1 MLRAFFRF
9 LVSRDLWVFFGL
21 VALAFLIWIIGPVI
35 AVGRYRPLES
45 EFVRIVVIALMFAIW
60 LVRVAY
66 RKWRERRLNA
76 QLLNQLRTPS
86 KKEKEAK
93 PEEAPEIKE
102 LQTGFND
109 ATSILRNMRFG
120 PGEEGK
126 AAGRFS
132 IFDRQYL
139 YQLPWY
145 IFIGAPGSGKTT
157 ALVNSDLDFP
167 LADQLGKAAVRGIG
181 GTRNCDWWFTNDAV
195 LIDTAGR
202 YTTHESNRET
212 DEGEWKGFL
221 ELLKK
226 FRPRQPING
235 AILTISISDLPL
247 ADDAQRARHAM
258 ALRKRLLELRNDLGI
273 NFPVYVMV
281 TKADLLAGFNEYFGG
296 LSRAERA
303 QVWGFTFPIDASA
316 ASAKAAKGDQ
326 RAGTATTLEGSDLR
340 ERFQQEYRLLHQRLD
355 ERLPELL
362 AAEPDPMRRAQAYL
376 LPQQFA
382 SFEDIL
388 GTFLADVFNPSK
400 FETAPMLRGV
410 YFTSGTQ
417 EGTAFDR
424 VMGAIK
430 RYLQVNAPP
439 APPPGPGK
447 SYFLKE
453 LLQQVIFRDAGVAG
467 TNLRWYRR
475 KRAAD
480 LVGYSVIGV
489 LLVALLGACVNSWHN
504 NKEYVAEV
512 DGNAKSFNRAAARG
526 ELPTVVDSSGD
537 LASSLLILDRLRD
550 LPKSEKFDIG
560 DPPLGYRFG
569 LYQGEKLQAATDGV
583 YQRALESVL
592 LPQAAQRVEQSL
604 REASKN
610 NPEYSYEALKAYLML
625 YDAERYDADFLQAWL
640 LTDVD
645 RKVGAALTRE
655 QRTNLESHLKAL
667 FGGRVVSSPF
677 AKDERLITETR
688 ERLAGVP
695 LAQRSYA
702 RLRRILLQTSQPNAF
717 TIAEAGGAESALVVR
732 RASGKPLTDGI
743 PTLFTYRGYWDIF
756 DKRMA
761 ETTLALEQEDRWVLQ
776 IRAPGITDITSRE
789 LLLREVRRLYLT
801 DYIKVWDDYLAD
813 IRLADSRS
821 LLQSIQMTRVLSTS
835 ESPMSRIIRGAA
847 RETDLLRNHDE
858 AARSLLDQAQN
869 RVQTTRERIEQLIGQ
884 PDGSQRRNTVPDR
897 PESLVDNHFE
907 PLRRMVTA
915 PKQGG
920 QAPIDATAAL
930 INELYNYL
938 TATDTAL
945 RSGNIPPTSDAVTKV
960 QAEAGRMPVPFQG
973 MLNDLSATAS
983 SKAAAVTR
991 QNIGQNAAA
1000 TIGNFCNQAIAG
1012 RYPFSRGSSRDV
1024 AAGDFANLFAP
1035 GGMMDDFFQKNLMTQ
1050 VDTSSNPWTWKRG
1063 VDGSASGRS
1072 SYLDAF
1078 QKAQA
1083 IRDVFFSG
1091 MAGGRTPSFSI
1102 DIRPEDMDAGLT
1114 QMTLDIDGQTVR
1126 YAHGPQAPT
1135 TVKWPGPRNSN
1146 QVRLQVTTSSGTPA
1160 GGIVTEGPW
1169 ALHRLFDK
1177 ASISPGG
1184 SSESFNASFDLQGR
1198 KVVLNVTANSVYN
1211 PLRLSQMSG
1220 FSCPGRS

>member
-1 MLRAFFRF
+1 MLRAIFRF
-9 LVSRDLWVFFGL
+9 LVSRDLWVFLGL
-21 VALAFLIWIIGPVI
+21 LAVAFLIWVIGPVI

-45 EFVRIVVIALMFAIW
+45 EFVRIVVIVLMFAVWIA
-60 LVRVAY
+60 RVLY

-76 QLLNQLRTPS
+76 QLLNQLRTPTA
-86 KKEKEAK
+86 KDKAAK
-93 PEEAPEIKE
+93 PEDAPEIKE
-102 LQTGFND
+102 LQSGFTD
-109 ATSILRNMRFG
+109 ATAILKNMRFG
-120 PGEEGK
+120 AGADGK
-126 AAGRFS
+126 APGRFAV
-132 IFDRQYL
+132 FDRQYL

-181 GTRNCDWWFTNDAV
+181 GTRNCDWWFTNEAV

-221 ELLKK
+221 DLLKK

-235 AILTISISDLPL
+235 AILTISIADLPL

-258 ALRKRLLELRNDLGI
+258 ALRKRLLELRNGLGI
-273 NFPVYVMV
+273 NFPVYVLV
-281 TKADLLAGFNEYFGG
+281 TKTDLLAGFNEYFGSLG
-296 LSRAERA
+296 RAERS
-303 QVWGFTFPIDASA
+303 QVWGFTFPIDANPA
-316 ASAKAAKGDQ
+316 DPAKA
-326 RAGTATTLEGSDLR
+326 DLR
-340 ERFQQEYRLLHQRLD
+340 ERFHQEYKLLHQRLD
-355 ERLPELL
+355 ERLPELM

-400 FETAPMLRGV
+400 FEVAPMLRGV

-475 KRAAD
+475 KRAID
-480 LVGYSVIGV
+480 LAGYSLIGV
-489 LLVALLGACVNSWHN
+489 LLVVLLGACVNSWRN
-504 NKEYVAEV
+504 NRDYVAEV
-512 DGNAKSFNRAAARG
+512 DSNAKAFNKAAARG
-526 ELPTVVDSSGD
+526 ELPTVVDSNSD
-537 LASSLLILDRLRD
+537 IASSLPVLDRLRD
-550 LPKSEKFDIG
+550 LPKSSQFDIG
-560 DPPLGYRFG
+560 DPPVGYRFG
-569 LYQGEKLQAATDGV
+569 LYQGDKLQAATGGV

-592 LPQAAQRVEQSL
+592 LPQAAQRVEQAL
-604 REASKN
+604 REASKTDA
-610 NPEYSYEALKAYLML
+610 EYSYEALKAYLML

-645 RKVGAALTRE
+645 RKIGAALTRE
-655 QRTNLESHLKAL
+655 QRSNLETHLQAL
-667 FGGRVVSSPF
+667 FAGRVVTSPF
-677 AKDERLITETR
+677 AKDDRLVTETR
-688 ERLAGVP
+688 ARLAGVP
-695 LAQRSYA
+695 LAQRAYA
-702 RLRRILLQTSQPNAF
+702 RLRRILLQTSPPNAF
-717 TIAEAGGAESALVVR
+717 TIAETAGAESALVIK

-801 DYIKVWDDYLAD
+801 DYIRVWDEYLVD
-813 IRLADSRS
+813 VRLADSRS

-835 ESPMSRIIRGAA
+835 ESPMSRLIRGAA

-869 RVQTTRERIEQLIGQ
+869 RVASTRERIEQLIGQ
-884 PDGSQRRNTVPDR
+884 PDGSQRRNTAPDR
-897 PESLVDNHFE
+897 PESLVDNHFA

-915 PKQGG
+915 PKAGG

-930 INELYNYL
+930 INELYTFL

-945 RSGNIPPTSDAVTKV
+945 RSGNIPPSSDAVTKV
-960 QAEAGRMPVPFQG
+960 QAEAGRLPVPFQG

-991 QNIGQNAAA
+991 QNIGQSAAA
-1000 TIGNFCNQAIAG
+1000 TIGQFCSQAIAG
-1012 RYPFSRGSSRDV
+1012 RYPFSRGSNRDV
-1024 AAGDFANLFAP
+1024 AAGDFAQLFSP
-1035 GGMMDDFFQKNLMTQ
+1035 GGMMDDFFQKNLASQ
-1050 VDTSSNPWTWKRG
+1050 VDTSVNPWAFKKG
-1063 VDGSASGRS
+1063 VDGSSPGRS
-1072 SYLDAF
+1072 AYLDSF

-1083 IRDVFFSG
+1083 IRDVFFMG
-1091 MAGGRTPSFSI
+1091 MAGGRTPSFTI
-1102 DIRPEDMDAGLT
+1102 DIRPEDMDAAIS
-1114 QMTLDIDGQTVR
+1114 QFTLDIDGQTVR
-1126 YAHGPQAPT
+1126 YAHGPQAPS

-1146 QVRLQVTTSSGTPA
+1146 QVRLQVTTANGTPA

-1177 ASISPGG
+1177 ASVSAGHSP
-1184 SSESFNASFDLQGR
+1184 ESFNATFDLQGR
-1198 KVVLNVTANSVYN
+1198 KVVLAVTANSVYN
-1211 PLRLSQMSG
+1211 PLRLSQMNS
-1220 FSCPGRS
+1220 FSCPGKS

>member
-1 MLRAFFRF
+1 MLHAFFRF
-9 LVSRDLWVFFGL
+9 LISRDLWVLLGL
-21 VALAFLIWIIGPVI
+21 VALACLIWIIGPVV

-60 LVRVAY
+60 LIRVVY
-66 RKWRERRLNA
+66 RSWRGRRLNA
-76 QLLNQLRTPS
+76 QLLNELETPS
-86 KKEKEAK
+86 TKEQEAP
-93 PEEAPEIKE
+93 PEDAPEIKA
-102 LQTGFND
+102 LQTGFTD
-109 ATSILRNMRFG
+109 ATNILKNMRFG
-120 PGEEGK
+120 QGADGK
-126 AAGRFS
+126 RASRFS
-132 IFDRQYL
+132 VFDRQYL

-181 GTRNCDWWFTNDAV
+181 GTRNCDWWFTNEAV

-202 YTTHESNRET
+202 YTTHESNREA
-212 DEGEWKGFL
+212 DESEWKGFL
-221 ELLKK
+221 ALLKK

-235 AILTISISDLPL
+235 AILTVSIADLPL

-273 NFPVYVMV
+273 DFPVYVLV
-281 TKADLLAGFNEYFGG
+281 TKADLLAGFNEYFGALG
-296 LSRAERA
+296 RVERQ
-303 QVWGFTFPIDASA
+303 QVWGFTFPIEGNATGKPRASA
-316 ASAKAAKGDQ
+316 AAPAS
-326 RAGTATTLEGSDLR
+326 TDLR
-340 ERFQQEYRLLHQRLD
+340 ECFHQEYKLLHQRLD

-400 FETAPMLRGV
+400 FEAASMLRGV

-430 RYLQVNAPP
+430 RYLKVNAPP

-475 KRAAD
+475 RRAIDIA
-480 LVGYSVIGV
+480 GYSLIGV
-489 LLVALLGACVNSWHN
+489 LLVLLLGACVNSWRN
-504 NKEYVAEV
+504 NKAYVAEV
-512 DGNAKSFNRAAARG
+512 DNNARAFNKAAARG
-526 ELPTVVDSSGD
+526 ELPAVVDASGD

-550 LPKSEKFDIG
+550 LPKSSQFDIG
-560 DPPLGYRFG
+560 DPPVSHRFG
-569 LYQGEKLQAATDGV
+569 LYQGEKLQAATEGV

-592 LPQAAQRVEQSL
+592 LPQAVQRIEQSL
-604 REASKN
+604 RDASRTDA
-610 NPEYSYEALKAYLML
+610 EYSYEALKAYLML

-640 LTDVD
+640 LSDVD
-645 RKVGAALTRE
+645 RKIGAALTRE
-655 QRTNLESHLKAL
+655 QRTHLESHLKAL
-667 FGGRVVSSPF
+667 FGGRVVASPF
-677 AKDERLITETR
+677 AKDERLTTQTR
-688 ERLAGVP
+688 ERLPGVP
-695 LAQRSYA
+695 LAQRANA
-702 RLRRILLQTSQPNAF
+702 RLRRVLLQTSPPNAF
-717 TIAEAGGAESALVVR
+717 SIAETAGAESALVIK

-756 DKRMA
+756 DKRLA
-761 ETTLALEQEDRWVLQ
+761 ETALSLEQEDRWVLQ

-789 LLLREVRRLYLT
+789 LLLREVRRRYLT
-801 DYIKVWDDYLAD
+801 DYIRVWDEYLAD

-821 LLQSIQMTRVLSTS
+821 LLQSIQMTRVLSNS
-835 ESPMSRIIRGAA
+835 ESPLSRLIRGAA

-858 AARSLLDQAQN
+858 AARSLLDQARN
-869 RVQTTRERIEQLIGQ
+869 RVANTRERIEQLIGQ
-884 PDGSQRRNTVPDR
+884 PDGSQRGSTVPDR

-915 PKQGG
+915 PRQGG

-930 INELYNYL
+930 INELYAFL
-938 TATDTAL
+938 TATDAAL
-945 RSGNIPPTSDAVTKV
+945 RSGNIPPASDAVTKV
-960 QAEAGRMPVPFQG
+960 QAEAGRLPVPFQG
-973 MLNDLSATAS
+973 MLNDLSTTAS

-991 QNIGQNAAA
+991 QNIGQSAAA
-1000 TIGNFCNQAIAG
+1000 TIGQFCHQAIAG
-1012 RYPFSRGSSRDV
+1012 RYPFTRGSPRDV
-1024 AAGDFANLFAP
+1024 AAGDFAQLFAP
-1035 GGMMDDFFQKNLMTQ
+1035 GGMMDEFFQKNLAAQ
-1050 VDTSSNPWTWKRG
+1050 VDTSVNPWTFKRG
-1063 VDGSASGRS
+1063 VDGGAAGRS
-1072 SYLDAF
+1072 AYLDSF

-1083 IRDVFFSG
+1083 IRDVFFTGGS
-1091 MAGGRTPSFSI
+1091 AGRTPSFAI
-1102 DIRPEDMDAGLT
+1102 DLRPEDMDAALT
-1114 QMTLDIDGQTVR
+1114 QFTLDIDGQTVR
-1126 YAHGPQAPT
+1126 YAHGPQAPS
-1135 TVKWPGPRNSN
+1135 TVRWPGPRNSN
-1146 QVRLQVTTSSGTPA
+1146 QVRLQVTTANGTPA

-1177 ASISPGG
+1177 AAISTG
-1184 SSESFNASFDLQGR
+1184 SSPESFNASFDLQGR
-1198 KVVLNVTANSVYN
+1198 KVVLAVRANSVHN

-1220 FSCPGRS
+1220 FSCPGKS

>member
-1 MLRAFFRF
+1 MLRAIFRF
-9 LVSRDLWVFFGL
+9 LISRDLWVLLGL
-21 VALAFLIWIIGPVI
+21 LAVACLIWIIGPVI
-35 AVGRYRPLES
+35 AVGRYRPLDS

-60 LVRVAY
+60 LVRVIY
-66 RKWRERRLNA
+66 RRWRGRRMNA
-76 QLLNQLRTPS
+76 QLLNELETPS
-86 KKEKEAK
+86 KKEKEAP
-93 PEEAPEIKE
+93 PEDAPEIQA
-102 LQTGFND
+102 LQSGFAD
-109 ATSILRNMRFG
+109 ASNILKNMRFG
-120 PGEEGK
+120 PGADGK
-126 AAGRFS
+126 PASRFAV
-132 IFDRQYL
+132 FDRQYL

-181 GTRNCDWWFTNDAV
+181 GTRNCDWWFTNEAV

-212 DEGEWKGFL
+212 DEGEWKGFI

-235 AILTISISDLPL
+235 AILTISIADLPL

-273 NFPVYVMV
+273 DFPVYVLV
-281 TKADLLAGFNEYFGG
+281 TKTDLLAGFNEYFGALG
-296 LSRAERA
+296 RTERQ
-303 QVWGFTFPIDASA
+303 QVWGFTLPIEGNGTGKTRANAATPASV
-316 ASAKAAKGDQ
+316 
-326 RAGTATTLEGSDLR
+326 DLR
-340 ERFQQEYRLLHQRLD
+340 ERFHQEYKLLHQRLD

-362 AAEPDPMRRAQAYL
+362 AAEPDPIRRAQAYL

-382 SFEDIL
+382 SFEDLL

-475 KRAAD
+475 RRAIDIA
-480 LVGYSVIGV
+480 GYSLIGV
-489 LLVALLGACVNSWHN
+489 LLVLLLGACVNSWRN
-504 NKEYVAEV
+504 NSNYVTEV
-512 DGNAKSFNRAAARG
+512 DHNARSFNKAAARG
-526 ELPTVVDSSGD
+526 ELPTVVESSGD
-537 LASSLLILDRLRD
+537 IASSLLILDRLRD
-550 LPKSEKFDIG
+550 LPRSGQFDIG
-560 DPPLGYRFG
+560 DPPVSYRFG
-569 LYQGEKLQAATDGV
+569 LYQGEKLQAATDGI
-583 YQRALESVL
+583 YQRALENVL
-592 LPQAAQRVEQSL
+592 LPQAAQRIEQSL
-604 REASKN
+604 RDASKADA
-610 NPEYSYEALKAYLML
+610 EYSYEALKAYLML

-640 LTDVD
+640 LADVD
-645 RKVGAALTRE
+645 RKIGASLSRE
-655 QRTNLESHLKAL
+655 QHAHLESHLKVL
-667 FGGRVVSSPF
+667 FGGRVVAAPF
-677 AKDERLITETR
+677 AKDERLITQTR

-702 RLRRILLQTSQPNAF
+702 RLRRILLQTSPPNAF
-717 TIAEAGGAESALVVR
+717 SIAEAAGAESALVIR
-732 RASGKPLTDGI
+732 RASNKPLTDGI

-761 ETTLALEQEDRWVLQ
+761 ETTLSLEQEDRWVLQ

-801 DYIKVWDDYLAD
+801 DYIRIWDGYLAD
-813 IRLADSRS
+813 VRLADSRS

-835 ESPMSRIIRGAA
+835 ESPLSRLIRGAA

-858 AARSLLDQAQN
+858 AARSLLDQARN
-869 RVQTTRERIEQLIGQ
+869 RVASTRDRLEQLIGQ
-884 PDGSQRRNTVPDR
+884 PDGSLRRNAAPDR

-915 PKQGG
+915 PTQGG

-930 INELYNYL
+930 INELYAFL
-938 TATDTAL
+938 TATDAAL
-945 RSGNIPPTSDAVTKV
+945 RSGNIPPASDAVTKV
-960 QAEAGRMPVPFQG
+960 QAEAGRLPVPFQG
-973 MLNDLSATAS
+973 MLKDLSTTVS

-991 QNIGQNAAA
+991 QNIGQSAAA
-1000 TIGNFCNQAIAG
+1000 TVGQFCNQAIAG
-1012 RYPFSRGSSRDV
+1012 RYPFKSNSPRDV
-1024 AAGDFANLFAP
+1024 TTGDFAQLFAP
-1035 GGMMDDFFQKNLMTQ
+1035 GGMMDDFFQKNLIAQ
-1050 VDTSSNPWTWKRG
+1050 VDTAVDPWTFRRG
-1063 VDGSASGRS
+1063 IDGSAAGRAA
-1072 SYLDAF
+1072 YLDSF
-1078 QKAQA
+1078 KKAQT
-1083 IRDVFFSG
+1083 IRDVFFTG
-1091 MAGGRTPSFSI
+1091 MAGGRTPSFTV
-1102 DIRPEDMDAGLT
+1102 DLRPEDMDAAIT
-1114 QMTLDIDGQTVR
+1114 QFTLDVDGQTVR
-1126 YAHGPQAPT
+1126 YAHGPQAPS
-1135 TVKWPGPRNSN
+1135 TVRWPGPRNSN
-1146 QVRLQVTTSSGTPA
+1146 QVRLQLTAANGAPA

-1177 ASISPGG
+1177 ASISMGNSP
-1184 SSESFNASFDLQGR
+1184 ESFRATFDLQGR
-1198 KVVLNVTANSVYN
+1198 KLVLAVRANSVHN

-1220 FSCPGRS
+1220 FSCPGNS

>member
-1 MLRAFFRF
+1 MLRALFRF

-21 VALAFLIWIIGPVI
+21 VALAFLIWVIGPVI
-35 AVGRYRPLES
+35 AVGRYRPLEG
-45 EFVRIVVIALMFAIW
+45 EFVRIVVIALMFGVW

-76 QLLNQLRTPS
+76 QLLHQLRTPS
-86 KKEKEAK
+86 PKAKEAK

-102 LQTGFND
+102 LHSGFAD
-109 ATSILRNMRFG
+109 ATAVLKNMRFG
-120 PGEEGK
+120 PGPGGK
-126 AAGRFS
+126 AAGRFAL
-132 IFDRQYL
+132 FDRQYL

-181 GTRNCDWWFTNDAV
+181 GTRNCDWWFTNEAV

-202 YTTHESNRET
+202 YTTHESHRET
-212 DEGEWKGFL
+212 DEGEWKGFI

-235 AILTISISDLPL
+235 AILTISIADLPL

-273 NFPVYVMV
+273 NFPVYVLV
-281 TKADLLAGFNEYFGG
+281 TKTDLLAGFNEYFGSLG
-296 LSRAERA
+296 RAERQ
-303 QVWGFTFPIDASA
+303 QVWGFTFPIEGNPADP
-316 ASAKAAKGDQ
+316 AKA
-326 RAGTATTLEGSDLR
+326 DLR
-340 ERFQQEYRLLHQRLD
+340 ERFHQEYKLLHQRLD
-355 ERLPELL
+355 ERLPELM
-362 AAEPDPMRRAQAYL
+362 ATEPDPMRRAQAYL

-400 FETAPMLRGV
+400 FEVAPLLRGV

-475 KRAAD
+475 RRAIDLAGYA
-480 LVGYSVIGV
+480 LVGV
-489 LLVALLGACVNSWHN
+489 LAVVLLGAWANSWRHN
-504 NKEYVAEV
+504 KAYVAEV
-512 DGNAKSFNRAAARG
+512 DGNAKAFNKAAARG

-537 LASSLLILDRLRD
+537 IASSLLILDRLRD
-550 LPKSEKFDIG
+550 LPKSAEFDIG
-560 DPPLGYRFG
+560 DPPVGYRFG

-583 YQRALESVL
+583 YQRALETVL

-604 REASKN
+604 REAAKLDA
-610 NPEYSYEALKAYLML
+610 EYSYEALKAYLML
-625 YDAERYDADFLQAWL
+625 YDPERYDADFLQAWL

-645 RKVGAALTRE
+645 RKIGASLTRE
-655 QRTNLESHLKAL
+655 QRTNLEAHLKTL
-667 FGGRVVSSPF
+667 FADRVVSSPF
-677 AKDERLITETR
+677 TKDDKLIAQTR

-702 RLRRILLQTSQPNAF
+702 RLRRILLQTSAPNAF
-717 TIAEAGGAESALVVR
+717 TIAEAGGAESALVIR

-743 PTLFTYRGYWDIF
+743 STLFTYRGYWDIF

-776 IRAPGITDITSRE
+776 IRAPGIADITSRE
-789 LLLREVRRLYLT
+789 LLLREVRRLYLS
-801 DYIKVWDDYLAD
+801 DYIRTWDEYLAD
-813 IRLADSRS
+813 IRLAESKS
-821 LLQSIQMTRVLSTS
+821 LLQSIQMTRVLSTG
-835 ESPMSRIIRGAA
+835 ESPMSRLIRGAA

-858 AARSLLDQAQN
+858 ATRSLLDQAQN
-869 RVQTTRERIEQLIGQ
+869 RVTSTRERIEQLIGQ
-884 PDGSQRRNTVPDR
+884 PDGSQRRNTAPDR
-897 PESLVDNHFE
+897 PESLVDNHFA

-915 PKQGG
+915 PKAGG
-920 QAPIDATAAL
+920 QTPLDQTAAL
-930 INELYNYL
+930 INELYTFL

-945 RSGNIPPTSDAVTKV
+945 RSGNIPPPGDAVTKL
-960 QAEAGRMPVPFQG
+960 QAEAGRLPVPFQG

-1000 TIGNFCNQAIAG
+1000 TIGQFCSQAIAG
-1012 RYPFSRGSSRDV
+1012 RYPFARGSNRDV
-1024 AAGDFANLFAP
+1024 AAGDFAQLFAP
-1035 GGMMDDFFQKNLMTQ
+1035 GGMMDDFFQKNLASQ
-1050 VDTSSNPWTWKRG
+1050 VDTSVNPWTFKRG

-1072 SYLDAF
+1072 AYLDAF

-1083 IRDVFFSG
+1083 IRDVFFTG
-1091 MAGGRTPSFSI
+1091 MAGGRTPSFTL
-1102 DIRPEDMDAGLT
+1102 DIRPEDMDATLT
-1114 QMTLDIDGQTVR
+1114 QFTLDIDGQTVR
-1126 YAHGPQAPT
+1126 YAHGPQAPSSI
-1135 TVKWPGPRNSN
+1135 KWPGPRNSN
-1146 QVRLQVTTSSGTPA
+1146 QVRLQVTVANGTPA

-1177 ASISPGG
+1177 ASISSGRTP
-1184 SSESFNASFDLQGR
+1184 ESFNATFDLQGK
-1198 KVVLNVTANSVYN
+1198 KVVLAVTANSVYN
-1211 PLRLSQMSG
+1211 PLRLSQMNS
-1220 FSCPGRS
+1220 FSCPGKS

>member
-1 MLRAFFRF
+1 MLRSLFRF
-9 LVSRDLWVFFGL
+9 MVSRDLWVFFGL
-21 VALAFLIWIIGPVI
+21 LAVAFLIWVIGPVI

-45 EFVRIVVIALMFAIW
+45 EFVRIAVIVAMFAIW
-60 LVRVAY
+60 GVRVLY

-86 KKEKEAK
+86 RKEKEAK
-93 PEEAPEIKE
+93 PDDAPEIKE

-109 ATSILRNMRFG
+109 ATAILKNMRFG
-120 PGEEGK
+120 QGADGK
-126 AAGRFS
+126 AGGRFAR
-132 IFDRQYL
+132 FDRQYL

-157 ALVNSDLDFP
+157 ALINSDLDFP

-181 GTRNCDWWFTNDAV
+181 GTRNCDWWFTNEAV

-202 YTTHESNRET
+202 YTTHESHRET
-212 DEGEWKGFL
+212 DEGEWKGFI

-235 AILTISISDLPL
+235 AILTISIADLPL

-273 NFPVYVMV
+273 NFPVYVLV
-281 TKADLLAGFNEYFGG
+281 TKTDLLAGFNEYFGSLG
-296 LSRAERA
+296 RTERQ
-303 QVWGFTFPIDASA
+303 QVWGFTFPIADAS
-316 ASAKAAKGDQ
+316 GNPVQ
-326 RAGTATTLEGSDLR
+326 TDLR
-340 ERFQQEYRLLHQRLD
+340 EGFHREYRLLHQRLD
-355 ERLPELL
+355 ERLPELM

-400 FETAPMLRGV
+400 FEAASMLRGV

-475 KRAAD
+475 KRAIDIA
-480 LVGYSVIGV
+480 GYSVIGV
-489 LLVALLGACVNSWHN
+489 LLVALLGACVNSWRN
-504 NKEYVAEV
+504 NTDYVAEV
-512 DGNAKSFNRAAARG
+512 DSNARAFNRAAARG
-526 ELPTVVDSSGD
+526 ELPTVVDSNGD
-537 LASSLLILDRLRD
+537 LASSLLILDGLRD
-550 LPKSEKFDIG
+550 LPKSSQFDIG
-560 DPPLGYRFG
+560 DPPVSYRFG
-569 LYQGEKLQAATDGV
+569 LYQGAKLQAATDGV
-583 YQRALESVL
+583 YDRALETVL
-592 LPQAAQRVEQSL
+592 LPQAAQRIEQAL
-604 REASKN
+604 RDAARDN
-610 NPEYSYEALKAYLML
+610 AEYSYEALKAYLML

-655 QRTNLESHLKAL
+655 QRTNLETHLKTL
-667 FGGRVVSSPF
+667 FADRVVTSPF
-677 AKDERLITETR
+677 AKDEGLVTQTR
-688 ERLAGVP
+688 ERLARVP
-695 LAQRSYA
+695 LAQRAYA
-702 RLRRILLQTSQPNAF
+702 RLRTILLQTSPPNAF
-717 TIAEAGGAESALVVR
+717 SIAEAAGAESALVIR

-743 PTLFTYRGYWDIF
+743 PTLYTYRGYWDIY

-761 ETTLALEQEDRWVLQ
+761 QTTLALEQEDRWVLQ
-776 IRAPGITDITSRE
+776 IRAPGITDVTSRE

-801 DYIKVWDDYLAD
+801 DYIRVWDEYLAD
-813 IRLADSRS
+813 VRLADSRS
-821 LLQSIQMTRVLSTS
+821 LLQSIQMTRVLSTG
-835 ESPMSRIIRGAA
+835 ESPMSRLIRGAA

-858 AARSLLDQAQN
+858 ANRGLLDQAQN
-869 RVQTTRERIEQLIGQ
+869 RVASTRERIEQLIGQ
-884 PDGSQRRNTVPDR
+884 PDGSQRRNTAPDR

-915 PKQGG
+915 PRNGG

-930 INELYNYL
+930 INELYTFL

-945 RSGNIPPTSDAVTKV
+945 RSGNIPPSSDAVTKV
-960 QAEAGRMPVPFQG
+960 QAEAGRLPVPFQG

-1000 TIGNFCNQAIAG
+1000 TIGQFCGRAIAG
-1012 RYPFSRGSSRDV
+1012 RYPFARGARADV
-1024 AAGDFANLFAP
+1024 AAGDFAQLFAP
-1035 GGMMDDFFQKNLMTQ
+1035 GGMMDDFFQKNLASQ
-1050 VDTSSNPWTWKRG
+1050 VETSTNPWTFKRG
-1063 VDGSASGRS
+1063 IDGSAAGRS
-1072 SYLDAF
+1072 AYLDSF
-1078 QKAQA
+1078 QKAQV
-1083 IRDVFFSG
+1083 IRDAFFTG
-1091 MAGGRTPSFSI
+1091 MAGTRTPSFSI
-1102 DIRPEDMDAGLT
+1102 DIRPEDMDAALT
-1114 QMTLDIDGQTVR
+1114 QFTLDIDGQTVR
-1126 YAHGPQAPT
+1126 YAHGPQAPSS
-1135 TVKWPGPRNSN
+1135 VKWPGPRNSN
-1146 QVRLQVTTSSGTPA
+1146 QVRLQVTTANGTPA

-1169 ALHRLFDK
+1169 ALHRLFDR
-1177 ASISPGG
+1177 ASISAGRTP
-1184 SSESFNASFDLQGR
+1184 ESFLATFDLQGK
-1198 KVVLNVTANSVYN
+1198 KVVLAVTANSVYN
-1211 PLRLSQMSG
+1211 PLRLAQVSG
-1220 FSCPGRS
+1220 FSCPGKS

>member
-1 MLRAFFRF
+1 MLRAIFRF
-9 LVSRDLWVFFGL
+9 LISRDLWVFLGL
-21 VALAFLIWIIGPVI
+21 VALAFLIWIIGPAI
-35 AVGRYRPLES
+35 AVGRYRPLED
-45 EFVRIVVIALMFAIW
+45 EIVRIAVIVLMFAIW
-60 LVRVAY
+60 LVRVIY

-93 PEEAPEIKE
+93 PEDAPEIKE
-102 LQTGFND
+102 LQSGFTD
-109 ATSILRNMRFG
+109 ATAILKNMRFG
-120 PGEEGK
+120 QDADGK
-126 AAGRFS
+126 PASRFS
-132 IFDRQYL
+132 LFDRQYL

-181 GTRNCDWWFTNDAV
+181 GTRNCDWWFTNEAV

-212 DEGEWKGFL
+212 DEGEWKGFI

-235 AILTISISDLPL
+235 AILTISIADLPL

-273 NFPVYVMV
+273 DFPVYVLV
-281 TKADLLAGFNEYFGG
+281 TKTDLLAGFNEYFGSLG
-296 LSRAERA
+296 RAERQ
-303 QVWGFTFPIDASA
+303 QVWGFTFPIQGNPAN
-316 ASAKAAKGDQ
+316 AKAVKGKG
-326 RAGTATTLEGSDLR
+326 AAPVSGDLR
-340 ERFQQEYRLLHQRLD
+340 ERFHQEYKLLHQRLD

-362 AAEPDPMRRAQAYL
+362 AAESDPMRRAQAYL

-400 FETAPMLRGV
+400 FEAASMLRGV

-467 TNLRWYRR
+467 TNLSWYRR
-475 KRAAD
+475 KRAIDIA
-480 LVGYSVIGV
+480 GYCAIGV
-489 LLVALLGACVNSWHN
+489 LLVLFLGACVNSWRN
-504 NKEYVAEV
+504 NKDYVAEV
-512 DGNAKSFNRAAARG
+512 DTNAKAFNKAAARG

-537 LASSLLILDRLRD
+537 IASSLLVLDKLRD
-550 LPKSEKFDIG
+550 LPKSSHFDIG
-560 DPPLGYRFG
+560 DPPTSYRFG

-583 YQRALESVL
+583 YQRALETVL

-604 REASKN
+604 REAAKIDA
-610 NPEYSYEALKAYLML
+610 EYSYEALKAYLML
-625 YDAERYDADFLQAWL
+625 YDPERYDADFLQAWL

-645 RKVGAALTRE
+645 RKIGASLTRE
-655 QRTNLESHLKAL
+655 QRANLESHLKAL
-667 FGGRVVSSPF
+667 FSGRVVTSPF
-677 AKDERLITETR
+677 AKDDRLITQTR

-702 RLRRILLQTSQPNAF
+702 RLRRILLQTSPPNAF
-717 TIAEAGGAESALVVR
+717 TIAEAGGAESALIIR

-756 DKRMA
+756 DKRIA
-761 ETTLALEQEDRWVLQ
+761 ETTLSLEQEDRWVLQ

-801 DYIKVWDDYLAD
+801 DYIKVWDDYLVD

-821 LLQSIQMTRVLSTS
+821 LLQSIQMTRVLSTA
-835 ESPMSRIIRGAA
+835 ESPMSRLIRGAA

-869 RVQTTRERIEQLIGQ
+869 RVQSTRERIEQLIGQ
-884 PDGSQRRNTVPDR
+884 PDGSQRRNTRVDR

-930 INELYNYL
+930 INELYNFL

-945 RSGNIPPTSDAVTKV
+945 RSGNIPPTSDSVTKV
-960 QAEAGRMPVPFQG
+960 QAEAGRLPVPFQG

-991 QNIGQNAAA
+991 QNIGQSAAA
-1000 TIGNFCNQAIAG
+1000 SIGSFCNQAIAG
-1012 RYPFSRGSSRDV
+1012 RYPFTRGSNRDV
-1024 AAGDFANLFAP
+1024 ASGDFAQLFAP
-1035 GGMMDDFFQKNLMTQ
+1035 GGMMDDFFQKNLVTQ
-1050 VDTSSNPWTWKRG
+1050 VDTSVNPWAFKRG
-1063 VDGSASGRS
+1063 VDGSAAGRS
-1072 SYLDAF
+1072 AYLDSF

-1091 MAGGRTPSFSI
+1091 MAGGRTPSFTI
-1102 DIRPEDMDAGLT
+1102 DIRPEDMDASLT
-1114 QMTLDIDGQTVR
+1114 QFTLDIDGQTVR
-1126 YAHGPQAPT
+1126 YAHGPQAPS

-1146 QVRLQVTTSSGTPA
+1146 QVRLQVTTANGTPA

-1177 ASISPGG
+1177 ASISAG
-1184 SSESFNASFDLQGR
+1184 SSPESFNASFDLQGK
-1198 KVVLNVTANSVYN
+1198 KVVLAVTANSVYN
-1211 PLRLSQMSG
+1211 PLRLSQMNS
-1220 FSCPGRS
+1220 FSCPGKS